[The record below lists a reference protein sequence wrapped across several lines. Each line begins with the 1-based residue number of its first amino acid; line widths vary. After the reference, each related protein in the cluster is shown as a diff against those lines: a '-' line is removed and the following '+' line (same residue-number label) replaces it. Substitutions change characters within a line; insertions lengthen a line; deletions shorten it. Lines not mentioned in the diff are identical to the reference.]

1 MTNFLEILGTVTA
14 ICGGGVLVLL
24 FVLALTAAS
33 SHVMR
38 LLLDHYGGWKTFLEY
53 RKWYQEKKYQESK
66 HESRTNN

>member
-14 ICGGGVLVLL
+14 ISGGGVLVLL
-24 FVLALTAAS
+24 FVYALIVAS
-33 SHVMR
+33 SRVMR

-66 HESRTNN
+66 HD